1 MEIIILTEVSKKRKR
16 NIMIF
21 YYMRNLL
28 KSDTNA
34 LTYEANKLTEV
45 ENTPVVTKWER

>member
-1 MEIIILTEVSKKRKR
+1 
-16 NIMIF
+16 MIF

-34 LTYEANKLTEV
+34 LTYKTNKLTEV
-45 ENTPVVTKWER
+45 ENKPLVTKWERYGGHKLGIWD

>member
-1 MEIIILTEVSKKRKR
+1 
-16 NIMIF
+16 MIF

-34 LTYEANKLTEV
+34 FTYKTNKLTEV
-45 ENTPVVTKWER
+45 ENKPMVTKWEGKLGEGQIGNLGLT